1 MADDNNIESV
11 DIENAENNETVES
24 VEGVENNESVETVE
38 NKKTVESKENNNK
51 VDAFSESELRDKIEQ
66 ELIGKYHARTK
77 TLKDKNKELEDK
89 LNASNRLI
97 TIFTVSEEKGV
108 NRDIL
113 QKMEGNTE
121 DEIIANAELLSS
133 FQGNTDAPSS
143 NNRKI
148 EHKFHNNAN
157 AKNRRDEIMKLL
169 K

>member
-11 DIENAENNETVES
+11 DIENAENNETVENA
-24 VEGVENNESVETVE
+24 ENKESVETVE
-38 NKKTVESKENNNK
+38 NKETVESKENDNK

-113 QKMEGNTE
+113 QKMEGNTV
-121 DEIIANAELLSS
+121 DEIIANAELLSN

-148 EHKFHNNAN
+148 EHKFHNNTN
-157 AKNRRDEIMKLL
+157 AKNRREEIMKLL

>member
-11 DIENAENNETVES
+11 DIENAENNETVEN
-24 VEGVENNESVETVE
+24 VESVENNESVE
-38 NKKTVESKENNNK
+38 SKENDNK

-97 TIFTVSEEKGV
+97 TIFTISEEKGV

-133 FQGNTDAPSS
+133 FQGNTDAPSN

>member
-11 DIENAENNETVES
+11 DIENAENNETVE
-24 VEGVENNESVETVE
+24 NAESVE
-38 NKKTVESKENNNK
+38 NKETVESKENDNK
-51 VDAFSESELRDKIEQ
+51 VDSFSESELRDKIEQ
-66 ELIGKYHARTK
+66 ELIGKYHSRTK

-121 DEIIANAELLSS
+121 DEIIANAELLSN

>member
-11 DIENAENNETVES
+11 DIENAENNETVENA
-24 VEGVENNESVETVE
+24 ENKESVETVE
-38 NKKTVESKENNNK
+38 NKETVKSKENDNK

-148 EHKFHNNAN
+148 EHKFHNNTN
-157 AKNRRDEIMKLL
+157 AKNRREEIMKLL